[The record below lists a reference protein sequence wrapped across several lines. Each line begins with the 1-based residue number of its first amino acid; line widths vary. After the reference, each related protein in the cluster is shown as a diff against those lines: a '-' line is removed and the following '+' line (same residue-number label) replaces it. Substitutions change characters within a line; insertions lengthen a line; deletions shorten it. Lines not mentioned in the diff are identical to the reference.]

1 MPRVTVSFNLPDEE
15 AEFRCAIDG
24 GDYLTRLRDIDR
36 EIRDKV
42 KYENVGPNTRAILE
56 HIRSMIGEIHE

>member
-1 MPRVTVSFNLPDEE
+1 MPRVTITFDLPNEE

-24 GDYLTRLRDIDR
+24 GEYLARLRDIDR
-36 EIRDKV
+36 EIRDKL
-42 KYENVGPNTRAILE
+42 KYEYPGYEARAILE